1 MINYK
6 SLIFFSLMSLFL
18 VVSFWFSHEK
28 NSQRKNDEIAIYFTD
43 SQLFFD
49 PSLVNKLLTQNPNE
63 QSNELKESLDL
74 NMLETQLNQIPE
86 VKRAEVFRLPKGA
99 LAIEIT
105 ERKPQFIVD
114 THQRYYSDA
123 SGAVFTFRSIDSI
136 ALPVFKTDS
145 LELILPTTA
154 DLIVK
159 LRKDALLENELETL
173 YLENH
178 EYILDLRSF
187 PFQVVLGDYTQLKNK
202 LEKLKIFCAFQ
213 TSQDSLIGYDKI
225 NLSYKNQVVATT
237 L

>member
-1 MINYK
+1 M
-6 SLIFFSLMSLFL
+6 
-18 VVSFWFSHEK
+18 
-28 NSQRKNDEIAIYFTD
+28 
-43 SQLFFD
+43 
-49 PSLVNKLLTQNPNE
+49 
-63 QSNELKESLDL
+63 
-74 NMLETQLNQIPE
+74 
-86 VKRAEVFRLPKGA
+86 
-99 LAIEIT
+99 
-105 ERKPQFIVD
+105 D
-114 THQRYYSDA
+114 TYQRYYSDA

-145 LELILPTTA
+145 LESTLPTTA

-159 LRKDALLENELETL
+159 LRKDALLESELETL
-173 YLENH
+173 YLENQ

-187 PFQVVLGDYTQLKNK
+187 PFQVVLGDSTQLKNK